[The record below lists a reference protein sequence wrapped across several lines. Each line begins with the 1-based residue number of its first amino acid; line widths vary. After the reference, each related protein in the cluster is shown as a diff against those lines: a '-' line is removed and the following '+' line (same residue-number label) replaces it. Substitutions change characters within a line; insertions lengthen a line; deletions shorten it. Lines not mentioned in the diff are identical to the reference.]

1 LFSEPP
7 INLISG
13 QINRNEVTFDQSAH
27 FPLNQSLSKLE
38 MGEYQFGIRP
48 SHLSLLPKNDDD
60 VELTVQVEV
69 AEISGSETFLHVRN
83 AHLDMVLHLPGV
95 HSYDVDET
103 IKIYIPIHKFYVF
116 GMDQNLIHAPTRD
129 VRG

>member
-1 LFSEPP
+1 M
-7 INLISG
+7 
-13 QINRNEVTFDQSAH
+13 TFDQSAH
-27 FPLNQSLSKLE
+27 FPLNQSLSKLGK
-38 MGEYQFGIRP
+38 GEYQFGIRP

-83 AHLDMVLHLPGV
+83 AHLEMVLHLPGV
-95 HSYDVDET
+95 HSYNVDET

-116 GMDQNLIHAPTRD
+116 GMDHQLIHAPTRD
-129 VRG
+129 LRG